1 MNLDVLMLS
10 RDEGKGA
17 QGEEGVTANSEA
29 CDVSPQ
35 SRVQTEVVRDGAQK
49 LAGTRS
55 SRTNDT
61 LRKSWDFTIKVL
73 RRH

>member
-17 QGEEGVTANSEA
+17 QGEEGVIANSEA

-35 SRVQTEVVRDGAQK
+35 SRVQN
-49 LAGTRS
+49 RS
-55 SRTNDT
+55 GKGWNT
-61 LRKSWDFTIKVL
+61 KVGWDQIFKDQ
-73 RRH
+73 